1 MARSTRSAA
10 LETRT
15 ARLRLAKGKYHYKE
29 ISKGL
34 ALAYRRGPKAST
46 WYVRALV
53 DGAYRLEALG
63 AADDHQDADG
73 VAVLDYF
80 QAQDEARKK
89 AAQTVA
95 IVKAGGEPG
104 YTVADAMTDYIATY
118 AVRGKAEGK
127 ARVEWTS
134 KAHITPTLG
143 TVALEEL
150 TTAQLRKWLDGLAT
164 TGPRRRVKK
173 DKPVK
178 HADLDDSTDARRRR
192 KASANRVWN
201 VLRAALNRAFQHGHC
216 TTDAAWRRVK
226 GFRAVDEPRVR
237 YLSED
242 ECIRLINATDAEF
255 RPLVRAALL
264 TGCRWGEL
272 VSARVADYEPDS
284 KTLRVAESKA
294 GKVRHVPLTDEG
306 ADLLDECAAG
316 RPGSEPLFVRKDGTA
331 WRRDYQARPMRAA
344 SKKAEIDP
352 PVSFHLLRH
361 AYGSLLVRAGAPLQV
376 VSEALGHADTR
387 MTTRHYSHLAPGF
400 VADTVRAHLPRFS
413 DDKPK
418 VKTLRRKARKQ
429 EAPGTA
435 ATAPGAV
442 VHAQWGPR
450 HEQAES

>member
-1 MARSTRSAA
+1 
-10 LETRT
+10 
-15 ARLRLAKGKYHYKE
+15 
-29 ISKGL
+29 
-34 ALAYRRGPKAST
+34 
-46 WYVRALV
+46 
-53 DGAYRLEALG
+53 
-63 AADDHQDADG
+63 
-73 VAVLDYF
+73 
-80 QAQDEARKK
+80 
-89 AAQTVA
+89 
-95 IVKAGGEPG
+95 
-104 YTVADAMTDYIATY
+104 
-118 AVRGKAEGK
+118 
-127 ARVEWTS
+127 
-134 KAHITPTLG
+134 
-143 TVALEEL
+143 
-150 TTAQLRKWLDGLAT
+150 
-164 TGPRRRVKK
+164 
-173 DKPVK
+173 
-178 HADLDDSTDARRRR
+178 
-192 KASANRVWN
+192 

-216 TTDAAWRRVK
+216 STDAAWRRVR

-316 RPGSEPLFVRKDGTA
+316 RPGSEPLFVRADGSA

-376 VSEALGHADTR
+376 VSEALGHADVR
-387 MTTRHYSHLAPGF
+387 MSQRHYAHLQPGF
-400 VADTVRAHLPRFS
+400 VADTVRAHLPTFTKA
-413 DDKPK
+413 KPK
-418 VKTLRRKARKQ
+418 VKALRRKARKQ

>member
-1 MARSTRSAA
+1 MHNLGDHMARSTRSAA

-63 AADDHQDADG
+63 AADDHEDADN
-73 VAVLDYF
+73 VRTFDYF
-80 QAQDEARKK
+80 QAQ
-89 AAQTVA
+89 VA

-118 AVRGKAEGK
+118 GVRGKAEGK

-134 KAHITPTLG
+134 KAHVIPTLG
-143 TVALEEL
+143 KVALEEL
-150 TTAQLRKWLDGLAT
+150 TTAQLRKWLDSLAT
-164 TGPRRRVKK
+164 TGPRRRAKK
-173 DKPVK
+173 GKTTT
-178 HADLDDSTDARRRR
+178 AELDDSTDARRRR

-216 TTDAAWRRVK
+216 TTDAAWRRVR

-387 MTTRHYSHLAPGF
+387 MTTRHYAHLQPGF

-418 VKTLRRKARKQ
+418 VKTLRRKVQKAK
-429 EAPGTA
+429 APDAVTA
-435 ATAPGAV
+435 APGAV
-442 VHAQWGPR
+442 VLASVGDR
-450 HEQAES
+450 NHERPKS